1 MDGLLRERR
10 RHKWWLE
17 DFGNDQRTS
26 GKWLLLSLSWPAYDL
41 FSLGLLLRILRFF
54 NLTVRQHFYM
64 PNCVMTSAW
73 RSSLKTSPR
82 PEKNR
87 TKTGLS
93 KDCSLGLSN
102 FQMKDRRKTG
112 LYGPVETGL
121 LCPSITPSNVAQD
134 HVNWLKTDWDIQ
146 HFVKCSITTQY
157 FIDIFI
163 SSSIL
168 AHFGRLRARFET

>member
-1 MDGLLRERR
+1 M
-10 RHKWWLE
+10 WNNVMVQI
-17 DFGNDQRTS
+17 FGEWHHGQAIFDEIRFNRFL
-26 GKWLLLSLSWPAYDL
+26 WIV
-41 FSLGLLLRILRFF
+41 LG
-54 NLTVRQHFYM
+54 TY
-64 PNCVMTSAW
+64 SAW
-73 RSSLKTSPR
+73 RFSLKTSPR

-102 FQMKDRRKTG
+102 FQTKDRRKTG

-121 LCPSITPSNVAQD
+121 LCPSITPSNVAQE

-146 HFVKCSITTQY
+146 HFAKCSITTGY

-168 AHFGRLRARFET
+168 AHFGHLRARFET